1 MSTSKEKVREK
12 VIALLDDIRPHL
24 EKKLDEV
31 LESGK
36 IRFED
41 FPDNWKLPKELFI
54 SLMREAEFQ
63 HANIHAKASDKKRI
77 KAYERMVRLSG
88 MYAKND
94 LTM

>member
-12 VIALLDDIRPHL
+12 VITLLDDIRPHL

-41 FPDNWKLPKELFI
+41 FPDNWMLPKDLFI
-54 SLMREAEFQ
+54 ALMREAEFQ
-63 HANIHAKASDKKRI
+63 HTNIYAKASDKRRI
-77 KAYERMVRLSG
+77 KAYERLVRLSG

-94 LTM
+94 LMM